1 MCLFL
6 ICYCVRVIFGGSMCK
21 GNNSLPSNIL
31 LFVMFSV
38 ASLLFAIYIYTKNT
52 DFYTMKI
59 ENMSNKVR
67 NIIYH
72 SHVRYFYCQFCTNVG
87 VDSKQIG
94 YFGNI
99 EEFSLWKIVEMF
111 EGFCEWI
118 AQLFKNLIRYKS
130 MNRWHKS
137 Q

>member
-1 MCLFL
+1 MFIFKLVIACVWFL
-6 ICYCVRVIFGGSMCK
+6 VVRK
-21 GNNSLPSNIL
+21 GNNSLPSIL

-38 ASLLFAIYIYTKNT
+38 AFCDIYTKNT

-72 SHVRYFYCQFCTNVG
+72 SHLRHSYCQFCTNLG
-87 VDSKQIG
+87 VNSKQIG

-111 EGFCEWI
+111 EDFCEWI

-130 MNRWHKS
+130 INGWHKS